1 MQSFRKID
9 VAWPAD
15 SRYLQTTTLNTT
27 NGKIYVR
34 NAHYLKH
41 VPLTT
46 ELDEDITESN
56 SAESP
61 TNTEG
66 RPVKDLNISEQ
77 IIQSP
82 QIKESS
88 YEEKPISP
96 QVDEPDFSLSP
107 TVVRTRSGRK
117 VKSTKDNEKFV
128 YF

>member
-1 MQSFRKID
+1 MVISPEFAVQSDRPRIRNRTTRDNQTPKK
-9 VAWPAD
+9 VRAV
-15 SRYLQTTTLNTT
+15 TTTDW
-27 NGKIYVR
+27 I
-34 NAHYLKH
+34 
-41 VPLTT
+41 
-46 ELDEDITESN
+46 EDITESN